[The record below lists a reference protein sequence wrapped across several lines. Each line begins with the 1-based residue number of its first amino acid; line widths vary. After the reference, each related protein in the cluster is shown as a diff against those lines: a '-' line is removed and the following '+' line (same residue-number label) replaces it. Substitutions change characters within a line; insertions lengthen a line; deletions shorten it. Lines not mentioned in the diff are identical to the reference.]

1 MAREIIWTTR
11 AAAGLEMVTGA
22 SLFAAPSLLSELLFG
37 SPMTAP
43 GRTVGRVA
51 LAILCLAVGCWPPG
65 MERDKTPHA
74 LTGLWLLS
82 ALST

>member
-37 SPMTAP
+37 SPLTAP

-51 LAILCLAVGCWPPG
+51 LAILCLAVGCWRPAWSETKRRTRSRAFG
-65 MERDKTPHA
+65 F
-74 LTGLWLLS
+74 
-82 ALST
+82 